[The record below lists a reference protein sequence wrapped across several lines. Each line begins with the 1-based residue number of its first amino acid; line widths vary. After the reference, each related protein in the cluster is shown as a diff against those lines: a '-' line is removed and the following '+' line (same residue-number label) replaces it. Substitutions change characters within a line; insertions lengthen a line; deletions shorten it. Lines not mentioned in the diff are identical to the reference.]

1 VESKNSNW
9 VGRRGILGILDELE
23 ASDEDGHSIYLTPG
37 TSDISRFLPEEEPW
51 KSQAESVMEQ
61 FRESETGVALFLT
74 QDKIVAIMPPF
85 PLSVDTLMDDLTTTP
100 LRQLLDADLLIGVV
114 MLRLGRYGIGVLRGD
129 SLVAS
134 KTATRHVKNRHR
146 AGGQSQRRFERSRDR
161 LVREIYD
168 KACEV
173 AQDVI
178 SPHLKELDYV
188 MLGGERHTV
197 NSFVKRCRFLQ
208 DLSYK
213 TLNRRVA
220 VDQPNHKALESIH
233 REVWKSR
240 VVTFEK
246 HNK

>member
-1 VESKNSNW
+1 M
-9 VGRRGILGILDELE
+9 
-23 ASDEDGHSIYLTPG
+23 ASFQWPVFGEYL
-37 TSDISRFLPEEEPW
+37 
-51 KSQAESVMEQ
+51 KSG
-61 FRESETGVALFLT
+61 SETGQVE
-74 QDKIVAIMPPF
+74 
-85 PLSVDTLMDDLTTTP
+85 VDTGDAGRLIF
-100 LRQLLDADLLIGVV
+100 LDFFSDNLCHQWCD
-114 MLRLGRYGIGVLRGD
+114 VLPVLH
-129 SLVAS
+129 LVTGFRCTGA
-134 KTATRHVKNRHR
+134 AHQEDR
-146 AGGQSQRRFERSRDR
+146 AIRRRER

-240 VVTFEK
+240 VVTFE
-246 HNK
+246 

>member
-1 VESKNSNW
+1 MAIESKNARW
-9 VGRRGILGILDELE
+9 TGRQGVLRLLDDLE
-23 ASDEDGHSIYLTPG
+23 ASGEGVHTIYLSPES
-37 TSDISRFLPEEEPW
+37 SDVSKFLPQEEPW
-51 KSQAESVMEQ
+51 KSQAAYVMSQ
-61 FRESETGVALFLT
+61 AGGSETGLAVYVM
-74 QDKIVAIMPPF
+74 QNRVVAITPPF
-85 PLSVDTLMDDLTTTP
+85 PLDSNMLADGVMATP
-100 LRQLLDADLLIGVV
+100 LRRLLNDDLLIGVV
-114 MLRLGRYGIGVLRGD
+114 MLRLGRYGVGVLRGD

-146 AGGQSQRRFERSRDR
+146 KGGSSQRRFERSRER

-178 SPHLKELDYV
+178 SPYLKELDYL

-208 DLSYK
+208 DQSSK
-213 TLNRRVA
+213 TLSRRVA
-220 VDQPNHKALESIH
+220 VDQPNHKALLSIH

-240 VVTFEK
+240 VVTFE
-246 HNK
+246 

>member
-1 VESKNSNW
+1 MVVESKNSRW
-9 VGRRGILGILDELE
+9 VGRRGMPGLLDELE
-23 ASDEDGHSIYLTPG
+23 ASGEDGRTIYLTPG
-37 TSDISRFLPEEEPW
+37 ASDISRFLPEEEPW
-51 KSQAESVMEQ
+51 RSQAESIVEQ
-61 FRESETGVALFLT
+61 FRDSDTGVAVFLMQGKT
-74 QDKIVAIMPPF
+74 VAITPPF
-85 PLSVDTLMDDLTTTP
+85 PLAADMLADGIMTMP
-100 LRQLLDADLLIGVV
+100 LRRLLDADLVIGVV

-129 SLVAS
+129 SLIAS

-146 AGGQSQRRFERSRDR
+146 AGGQSQRRFERSRER

-173 AQDVI
+173 ARDVI
-178 SPHLKELDYV
+178 SPYLGGLDYV

-208 DLSYK
+208 DLSNK
-213 TLNRRVA
+213 TLKRRVA

-240 VVTFEK
+240 VVTFE
-246 HNK
+246 

>member
-1 VESKNSNW
+1 MLRNTNLNLLRTLHVLLQEAHVSKAAQRLHITQSAVSRQLAQLRDIW
-9 VGRRGILGILDELE
+9 QDELLVRN
-23 ASDEDGHSIYLTPG
+23 GNVLIMTP
-37 TSDISRFLPEEEPW
+37 
-51 KSQAESVMEQ
+51 KAEMLK
-61 FRESETGVALFLT
+61 AKL
-74 QDKIVAIMPPF
+74 
-85 PLSVDTLMDDLTTTP
+85 DTLMDDLTTTP

-129 SLVAS
+129 SLIAS

-146 AGGQSQRRFERSRDR
+146 AGGQSQRRFERSRER